1 MSRIG
6 AARDA
11 QQARAHKQDVR
22 SKWQPEC
29 ANSNHKFTGGSEA
42 ITIEA
47 PGNKLQPISHQVQA
61 ARGNCR
67 LRLWETR
74 MSQETTDPK
83 TVRIVRVR
91 VRGSKYSGAKDR
103 QFVTALARG
112 LEILQCFSP
121 SKPELGTAEI
131 AKMIDLP
138 QPTVWRLSY
147 TMMKRGFLVYSPQ
160 QKKLRLGVPVLG
172 LGYAVAASQPIG
184 ELARP
189 YMQAIADS
197 CQGAVSLGARDG
209 LNMIYL
215 QRSQGPSII
224 FTDFRVGS
232 RVPMGSSSTGWAYLA
247 GLEAEAR
254 EELLKEIRS
263 ANGARWA
270 QTEQRFRA
278 ALKRYPDEGYIV
290 NKGSLHPQINGV
302 AVPIHFQD
310 GGELLSVSAGGIS
323 SLFTDKKLQSIGRS
337 LVELASSLAI
347 VRHEQPTMHAPT

>member
-1 MSRIG
+1 
-6 AARDA
+6 
-11 QQARAHKQDVR
+11 
-22 SKWQPEC
+22 
-29 ANSNHKFTGGSEA
+29 
-42 ITIEA
+42 
-47 PGNKLQPISHQVQA
+47 
-61 ARGNCR
+61 
-67 LRLWETR
+67 
-74 MSQETTDPK
+74 MSQQSTDSKSVSIARTPAR
-83 TVRIVRVR
+83 TP
-91 VRGSKYSGAKDR
+91 KYSGAKDR

-121 SKPELGTAEI
+121 SRPELGTAEI
-131 AKMIDLP
+131 AEMIHLP

-189 YMQAIADS
+189 YMQVIADQF
-197 CQGAVSLGARDG
+197 QGAVSLGARDG

-215 QRSQGPSII
+215 QRCQGPSII

-232 RVPMGSSSTGWAYLA
+232 RVPIGSSSTGWAYLA

-254 EELLKEIRS
+254 ENLLSEIARS
-263 ANGARWA
+263 ADGPRWT

-302 AVPIHFQD
+302 AVPIRFRE

-323 SLFTDKKLQSIGRS
+323 SIFTEKKLRVIGRS
-337 LVELASSLAI
+337 LLDLASSLEI
-347 VRHEQPTMHAPT
+347 VRPTQCT

>member
-1 MSRIG
+1 
-6 AARDA
+6 
-11 QQARAHKQDVR
+11 
-22 SKWQPEC
+22 
-29 ANSNHKFTGGSEA
+29 
-42 ITIEA
+42 
-47 PGNKLQPISHQVQA
+47 
-61 ARGNCR
+61 
-67 LRLWETR
+67 
-74 MSQETTDPK
+74 MSQQSTDPK
-83 TVRIVRVR
+83 TVKIARVPVRA
-91 VRGSKYSGAKDR
+91 SKYSGAKDR

-131 AKMIDLP
+131 ADMINLP

-189 YMQAIADS
+189 YMQVIADQF
-197 CQGAVSLGARDG
+197 QGAVSLGARDG

-215 QRSQGPSII
+215 QRCQGPSII

-232 RVPMGSSSTGWAYLA
+232 RVPIGSSSTGWAYLA
-247 GLEAEAR
+247 GLAPEAR
-254 EELLKEIRS
+254 EDLLTEIR
-263 ANGARWA
+263 AADGPRWA
-270 QTEQRFRA
+270 QTEQRFRS

-302 AVPIHFQD
+302 AVPIHFRD
-310 GGELLSVSAGGIS
+310 RGELLSVSAGGIS
-323 SLFTDKKLQSIGRS
+323 SVFTDKKLRIIGKS
-337 LVELASSLAI
+337 LVELASSLEI
-347 VRHEQPTMHAPT
+347 VRPAQSTNASS

>member
-1 MSRIG
+1 MWWIAKRMSR
-6 AARDA
+6 
-11 QQARAHKQDVR
+11 
-22 SKWQPEC
+22 S
-29 ANSNHKFTGGSEA
+29 
-42 ITIEA
+42 
-47 PGNKLQPISHQVQA
+47 ISHQVQA

-67 LRLWETR
+67 LRLWETG
-74 MSQETTDPK
+74 MSQQSTDSKSVSIARTSP
-83 TVRIVRVR
+83 RAP
-91 VRGSKYSGAKDR
+91 KYSGAKDR

-131 AKMIDLP
+131 AEMIHLP

-189 YMQAIADS
+189 YMQVIADQF
-197 CQGAVSLGARDG
+197 QGAVSLGARDG

-215 QRSQGPSII
+215 QRCQGPSII

-247 GLEAEAR
+247 GLETEAR

-302 AVPIHFQD
+302 AVPIHFRE
-310 GGELLSVSAGGIS
+310 GRELLSVSAGGIS
-323 SLFTDKKLQSIGRS
+323 SVFTDKKLRVIGRS

-347 VRHEQPTMHAPT
+347 VRHEQSTINASS

>member
-1 MSRIG
+1 MG
-6 AARDA
+6 
-11 QQARAHKQDVR
+11 
-22 SKWQPEC
+22 
-29 ANSNHKFTGGSEA
+29 
-42 ITIEA
+42 
-47 PGNKLQPISHQVQA
+47 
-61 ARGNCR
+61 
-67 LRLWETR
+67 
-74 MSQETTDPK
+74 DPK
-83 TVRIVRVR
+83 TGKIARVPLR
-91 VRGSKYSGAKDR
+91 TPKYSGVKDR

-121 SKPELGTAEI
+121 SRPELGTAEI
-131 AKMIDLP
+131 AEMIDLP

-189 YMQAIADS
+189 YMQAIADQ

-215 QRSQGPSII
+215 QRCQGPSII

-232 RVPMGSSSTGWAYLA
+232 RVPIGSSSTGWAYLA
-247 GLEAEAR
+247 GLEPEVR
-254 EELLKEIRS
+254 EELLGEIRL
-263 ANGARWA
+263 AEGARWA
-270 QTEQRFRA
+270 PMEQRFRA
-278 ALKRYPDEGYIV
+278 ALKRYPDQGYIV

-302 AVPIHFQD
+302 AVPIRFQD

-323 SLFTDKKLQSIGRS
+323 SVFTEKKLGVIGRS
-337 LVELASSLAI
+337 LVEMASTLAI
-347 VRHEQPTMHAPT
+347 VRPEQPSIKSST

>member
-1 MSRIG
+1 MSRQST
-6 AARDA
+6 DA
-11 QQARAHKQDVR
+11 
-22 SKWQPEC
+22 
-29 ANSNHKFTGGSEA
+29 
-42 ITIEA
+42 
-47 PGNKLQPISHQVQA
+47 
-61 ARGNCR
+61 
-67 LRLWETR
+67 
-74 MSQETTDPK
+74 K
-83 TVRIVRVR
+83 TVKAGRVALR
-91 VRGSKYSGAKDR
+91 TPKYSGAKDR

-131 AKMIDLP
+131 AEMVHLP

-189 YMQAIADS
+189 YMQVIADRF
-197 CQGAVSLGARDG
+197 QGAVSLGARDG

-215 QRSQGPSII
+215 QRCQGPSII

-247 GLEAEAR
+247 GLAPEAR
-254 EELLKEIRS
+254 EELLTEIR
-263 ANGARWA
+263 AGGGPRWA
-270 QTEQRFRA
+270 QTEERFRA
-278 ALKRYPDEGYIV
+278 ALKRYPEDGYIV

-302 AVPIHFQD
+302 AVPIHFRD

-323 SLFTDKKLQSIGRS
+323 SVFTDKKLRVIGES
-337 LVELASSLAI
+337 LVELASSLEI
-347 VRHEQPTMHAPT
+347 VRPAEPTINASTQL